1 MTKART
7 YVVGV
12 GMTREAAPAQCATLG
27 NSVVRRAI
35 AKYRIRRSASQHNL
49 GFGGVAVVTAYAH
62 SDRFRTR
69 EIT

>member
-35 AKYRIRRSASQHNL
+35 AKYRIRRSRVSTTLVL
-49 GFGGVAVVTAYAH
+49 G
-62 SDRFRTR
+62 
-69 EIT
+69 ELPW